1 MKIADTVLWQVARLS
16 GTLAGMNSP
25 ARRRSRRDWF
35 SNEPGSWAIVLM
47 PSLAAWIATGPT
59 WASTWLV
66 ALWALCYCL
75 QFTAARW
82 FKAHFRRRWL
92 LPVAVYG
99 TALVA
104 AGLPFLILHP
114 GMLRWAPI
122 YMVLC
127 AGSML
132 GAYLRRE
139 HSLWANAC
147 AVLASST
154 MVLVVGWFGS
164 HASPKTAALG
174 QTLSWPLLPAAAFP
188 TAALTMAATF
198 ALELFGSVFF
208 VKTMIRERGD
218 RRYLAASWTWHLLLC
233 AAGFA
238 MGPWYALLAIVL
250 LARATLMPLVGARR
264 KVPTK
269 AVGMTECVCITLTFV
284 VSLLAM

>member
-1 MKIADTVLWQVARLS
+1 MTSL
-16 GTLAGMNSP
+16 

-47 PSLAAWIATGPT
+47 PSLAAWLALGPT
-59 WASTWLV
+59 WTSTWLV

-82 FKAHFRRRWL
+82 FKARFRRRWL
-92 LPVAVYG
+92 APVAVY
-99 TALVA
+99 AAVLVA

-114 GMLRWAPI
+114 GTLRWAPI

-132 GAYLRRE
+132 GAWLRRE

-154 MVLVVGWFGS
+154 MPLMIGWFGS
-164 HASPKTAALG
+164 HASPATAALG
-174 QTLSWPLLPAAAFP
+174 RTLSWPWLPAAAFP
-188 TAALTMAATF
+188 GPALAIAVTF
-198 ALELFGSVFF
+198 ALELYGSVLF

-250 LARATLMPLVGARR
+250 LARATLMPLAGARR

-269 AVGMTECVCITLTFV
+269 VVGMVECVCITLTFV